1 MKENFNLS
9 DLSVRCSGQTGARMK
24 KYMVAKYIRLS
35 MEDLD
40 LCNSEEKA
48 ESVSISNQRNFIDT
62 FIEQGEEFQGA
73 EIKEFVDDGYSG
85 TNFDRPAIKEL
96 LRSCRQGEIDCIIVK
111 DLSRFGRNYLEV
123 GDYLEQ
129 IFPFLGVRFISIND
143 GFDSKNFF
151 GQTGG
156 MDVAFKNFIYE
167 MYSRDLSEKVKSGVT
182 TCMKRGE
189 YYAGCMVYGYQKSSD
204 GKRME
209 VDEGAAVTIRR
220 IFQELADG
228 KDAKTLAIELNAEGV
243 PTRLT
248 YKQAKGEQLNR
259 HYKADI
265 WNRNKIHSIIHNRVY
280 QGDMVY
286 RKAIRTQIGCKQKV
300 RQPEEKWLVIPDH
313 HEAIVSRELF
323 KKANDS
329 IRKGKIAVYDR
340 SAVRRGIVFC
350 GCCGNRLE
358 LRKTKIPYYLC
369 KRRNLLDNAK
379 CNEIRMEKE
388 QIEQT
393 IRTIWQEHCRL
404 FATIPVSE
412 LFEKQQ
418 EKSKQQENRLKQSL
432 ERFPAEKIKLY
443 ERFRSGM
450 VKQDVFLKEK
460 EQLSRQEEVVR
471 RQIEKVSEQI
481 DIYWMEWR
489 DNNEIALGI
498 NGKENVRMRTDGS
511 YTGVA
516 NGTASWNSS
525 THWPFTDKYNTE
537 GLHLLLTF
545 AGCNEW
551 ALGDAAAEQ
560 AAKDGSWAN
569 DFKYISYQES
579 KSSNDTPRMEI
590 DWIRFYKKPT
600 YDYFG
605 SGTPTRNK
613 PMY

>member
-1 MKENFNLS
+1 
-9 DLSVRCSGQTGARMK
+9 
-24 KYMVAKYIRLS
+24 
-35 MEDLD
+35 
-40 LCNSEEKA
+40 
-48 ESVSISNQRNFIDT
+48 
-62 FIEQGEEFQGA
+62 
-73 EIKEFVDDGYSG
+73 
-85 TNFDRPAIKEL
+85 
-96 LRSCRQGEIDCIIVK
+96 
-111 DLSRFGRNYLEV
+111 
-123 GDYLEQ
+123 
-129 IFPFLGVRFISIND
+129 
-143 GFDSKNFF
+143 
-151 GQTGG
+151 

-286 RKAIRTQIGCKQKV
+286 RKAVRTQIGCKQKV

-393 IRTIWQEHCRL
+393 IWTIWQEHCRL
-404 FATIPVSE
+404 FAIIPVSK

-471 RQIEKVSEQI
+471 REIEKVSEQI
-481 DIYWMEWR
+481 DMQEEREKSYRCVADLVKRYGTSETLTEEFMREMVEKVIVYEDKR
-489 DNNEIALGI
+489 IEI
-498 NGKENVRMRTDGS
+498 V
-511 YTGVA
+511 
-516 NGTASWNSS
+516 W
-525 THWPFTDKYNTE
+525 KYRE
-537 GLHLLLTF
+537 EFEELL
-545 AGCNEW
+545 
-551 ALGDAAAEQ
+551 
-560 AAKDGSWAN
+560 
-569 DFKYISYQES
+569 
-579 KSSNDTPRMEI
+579 
-590 DWIRFYKKPT
+590 
-600 YDYFG
+600 
-605 SGTPTRNK
+605 
-613 PMY
+613 

>member
-189 YYAGCMVYGYQKSSD
+189 YYAGCMVYGYQKSSY

-432 ERFPAEKIKLY
+432 ERFPAEK
-443 ERFRSGM
+443 S
-450 VKQDVFLKEK
+450 
-460 EQLSRQEEVVR
+460 SCT
-471 RQIEKVSEQI
+471 
-481 DIYWMEWR
+481 
-489 DNNEIALGI
+489 
-498 NGKENVRMRTDGS
+498 NGSVL
-511 YTGVA
+511 V
-516 NGTASWNSS
+516 W
-525 THWPFTDKYNTE
+525 
-537 GLHLLLTF
+537 
-545 AGCNEW
+545 
-551 ALGDAAAEQ
+551 
-560 AAKDGSWAN
+560 
-569 DFKYISYQES
+569 
-579 KSSNDTPRMEI
+579 
-590 DWIRFYKKPT
+590 
-600 YDYFG
+600 
-605 SGTPTRNK
+605 
-613 PMY
+613 